1 MEQRIRVVP
10 LLPGDVAFVF
20 ILTGVAGSAN
30 PHLAPPRGSLTADK
44 MSSTDPSPNRR
55 GYHGSCHCGKVRY
68 IAFATIPPPIGPGID
83 RKNAMRFYKCNCS
96 TCLKMGI
103 FHMRLPNP
111 AKDFVL
117 LSPSDPAELSNYTCF
132 EKNLD
137 WRFCPTCGV
146 RCFTVCTNGQNEEID
161 LEAKLGKP
169 SEGKMTRIWRMGEEK
184 WEPGSKGYL
193 SVNAHTIDQDQER
206 FDMRELVDKKWVE
219 YLDGKE
225 WAQPPRYDYPY
236 PGGTW

>member
-1 MEQRIRVVP
+1 
-10 LLPGDVAFVF
+10 
-20 ILTGVAGSAN
+20 
-30 PHLAPPRGSLTADK
+30 
-44 MSSTDPSPNRR
+44 MSSTDPSAKPPCYTAPATAAKCVISPSLLYLRR
-55 GYHGSCHCGKVRY
+55 S
-68 IAFATIPPPIGPGID
+68 GPGLTG
-83 RKNAMRFYKCNCS
+83 RTRCGS
-96 TCLKMGI
+96 TSALLDVPQDGD